1 MKPINARLHRAH
13 STNSGQPAQ
22 LSEETNRLFV
32 YGTLL
37 LDDVVKTLIDRV
49 PNYQHAVAPG
59 WRTVCLPQRVYPG
72 LVPGQGKSIGKIY
85 TDLTNTEWA
94 TLDAFEDPAYTLATI
109 RVLLP
114 SEIERDAL
122 SYIWQG
128 DEHIDQPWSLT
139 DFGRDEL
146 IDYLSRCRSWRRRY
160 QQRSS

>member
-1 MKPINARLHRAH
+1 MKPINARLHQAN

-49 PNYQHAVAPG
+49 PNYQHAVALG
-59 WRTVCLPQRVYPG
+59 WRVVRLPQRVYPG

-85 TDLTNTEWA
+85 TDLKNAEWA
-94 TLDAFEDPAYTLATI
+94 ILDAFEDPAYTLATV

-114 SEIERDAL
+114 SETEKDAL
-122 SYIWQG
+122 SYVWRG
-128 DEHIDQPWSLT
+128 SDHIDQPWSLA

-160 QQRSS
+160 EQRSG